1 LSRFSSEIASRE
13 KAMNDRETKLSGIVE
28 KLTKINETHSKY
40 QDEYEKLSLQHSER
54 QGAIDAAKSYK
65 IRTEN
70 KISDFKKQQKS
81 KYEAYPNGTKVLL
94 EEIKKKSKQ
103 FESPPIGPIAILLNL
118 KQMKWASAV
127 ESCLRDGC
135 KIYIVHSYADEK
147 LMRQICKDK
156 NINVPSMLIS
166 KHTDKTYQ
174 IHPNKLPDTQF
185 KTVLDLLEL
194 DESFLKQC
202 PVKYDPNVLKST
214 ILNALIDQSKVE
226 SIILIED
233 RVEASDV
240 MFSKNPPKNVSE
252 CFTITGT
259 RLFSK
264 GGSHT
269 TQAQNKESK
278 YWVEDYKSAIQ
289 QLESQLEDQE
299 KKIQAEIEEKNR
311 IPSKNELEKKI
322 SEIKVQKS
330 SLLRDKSTLEREL
343 QKIKSEPIEEEEDRT
358 SIIEEWKKEI
368 LEKQNII
375 KQYEESI
382 QEDENQITEIADEL
396 KKIYDERSSS
406 ESGKKTIEKSVA
418 KFEEQLTK
426 LMKDQARVQSEKNS
440 YEKQIKL
447 HDQHIQLL
455 EGKLKTLKV
464 ELEQETSHAI
474 DICPVRVDTDKSSKE
489 ITEKRRALQIRLERE
504 SEKFGTTTVED
515 IKKKYHDKK
524 RLLDETEISL
534 KKTEASL
541 KSIQDALNDRF
552 KKWEKIR
559 TVFSRVVSD
568 QFNLYLAE
576 RAHTGS
582 VEFDHQNETMEIQVQ
597 LESLKQIGKDLV
609 IKDTKSLSGGERSY
623 STVSLLLALWSVV
636 DSPFRALD
644 EFDIFMDAIYRKE
657 SMDLLIKIA
666 KKNHSNRQLIILTPH
681 DTSQIKLDSDIK
693 IFKLKKPQRGSGQ
706 TILDQYSV

>member
-1 LSRFSSEIASRE
+1 
-13 KAMNDRETKLSGIVE
+13 LSGIVE
-28 KLTKINETHSKY
+28 KLNKINETHSKY
-40 QDEYEKLSLQHSER
+40 NDEYEKLSLQHSER
-54 QGAIDAAKSYK
+54 QGAIDAAKSYRAK
-65 IRTEN
+65 IET

-94 EEIKKKSKQ
+94 EEIQKNSKS
-103 FESPPIGPIAILLNL
+103 FESLPIGPIALLLNL

-135 KIYIVHSYADEK
+135 KIYIVHSHTDEK
-147 LMRQICKDK
+147 IFRQMCKDK
-156 NINVPSMLIS
+156 NINSPNLLIS

-174 IHPNKLPDTQF
+174 VHPNKLPQTEF
-185 KTVLDLLEL
+185 TTILDLLEL

-202 PVKYDPNVLKST
+202 PVKYNPKVLKAT

-226 SIILIED
+226 STILIEE
-233 RVEASDV
+233 RIEAEKV
-240 MFSKNPPKNVSE
+240 MFSGNPPKNVSE

-289 QLESQLEDQE
+289 QLEDQLDNQE

-311 IPSKNELEKKI
+311 IPSKNDIEKKI
-322 SEIKVQKS
+322 TEIKGQKS
-330 SLLRDKSTLEREL
+330 SLLREKSTLERDL
-343 QKIKSEPIEEEEDRT
+343 QKIKNEPIEEEEDQT
-358 SIIEEWKKEI
+358 PIIEEWKKNI
-368 LEKQNII
+368 LEKKETI
-375 KQYEESI
+375 KQLEELI
-382 QEDENQITEIADEL
+382 QEDENQISEISEEL
-396 KKIYDERSSS
+396 KKIYDERNSR
-406 ESGKKTIEKSVA
+406 ESGKKNIEKSVA
-418 KFEEQLTK
+418 KYEEQLTK
-426 LMKDQARVQSEKNS
+426 LMKDQARVQSERNS

-447 HDQHIQLL
+447 HDQHIALL
-455 EGKLKTLKV
+455 EGKLKALKV
-464 ELEQETSHAI
+464 ELEQETIHAI
-474 DICPVRVDTDKSSKE
+474 DICPVRIETDKHSKE

-504 SEKFGTTTVED
+504 SERFGITTVED

-541 KSIQDALNDRF
+541 KSIQDALDERF

-568 QFNLYLAE
+568 QFNVYLSE
-576 RAHTGS
+576 RGHTGS
-582 VEFDHQNETMEIQVQ
+582 VEFDHQSQTMEIQVQ

-644 EFDIFMDAIYRKE
+644 EFDIFMDAIYRKQ

-681 DTSQIKLDSDIK
+681 DISQIKLDSDIK
-693 IFKLKKPQRGSGQ
+693 IFKLKKPQRGAGQ
-706 TILDQYSV
+706 TILDQYTQN